1 MRNTGLAA
9 VRAVRVT
16 KRVAREELEC
26 AQPEGPASRLCFDLS
41 LLVSPPLV
49 SPPLVQEDAMTDP
62 SPPAEAYVTVTR
74 EKVEQALEEWQR
86 ETEQMSDAL
95 AGAFEL
101 SDEVATTQLK

>member
-1 MRNTGLAA
+1 
-9 VRAVRVT
+9 
-16 KRVAREELEC
+16 
-26 AQPEGPASRLCFDLS
+26 
-41 LLVSPPLV
+41 
-49 SPPLVQEDAMTDP
+49 MTDP